1 MYRGVF
7 YVDESAGVDYAALKK
22 ARLPRTTRQD
32 QRAYAIGGEHMTLDD
47 IVSEP
52 VIVRVAAD
60 PEQVALVP
68 IAQSRL
74 NPTSAASPTRNSVC
88 TTGRPISARPSSA
101 PAGAR
106 RSAGQRHTGQRPFD
120 RRRGNQSDPKPA
132 SRQAG
137 NSLYPIPAY
146 FNIDIGFNNWVK
158 GYSDEYLYA
167 VEVGY
172 TIKNK
177 RTAILHLRG
186 LESLGNGNDAEHGGL
201 DERTE
206 ISLSAMGTARLH
218 NALAAPVFSLDFFLK
233 R

>member
-74 NPTSAASPTRNSVC
+74 NPDVSGIADAQLGLHNRPANLG
-88 TTGRPISARPSSA
+88 TTIISAS
-101 PAGAR
+101 R
-106 RSAGQRHTGQRPFD
+106 R
-120 RRRGNQSDPKPA
+120 
-132 SRQAG
+132 
-137 NSLYPIPAY
+137 
-146 FNIDIGFNNWVK
+146 
-158 GYSDEYLYA
+158 
-167 VEVGY
+167 
-172 TIKNK
+172 
-177 RTAILHLRG
+177 
-186 LESLGNGNDAEHGGL
+186 
-201 DERTE
+201 
-206 ISLSAMGTARLH
+206 
-218 NALAAPVFSLDFFLK
+218 
-233 R
+233 

>member
-32 QRAYAIGGEHMTLDD
+32 QRAYAIGVEHMTLDD

-52 VIVRVAAD
+52 VIVRIAAD

-132 SRQAG
+132 TRSTPSR
-137 NSLYPIPAY
+137 PISTLTSASTTGSKAIRT
-146 FNIDIGFNNWVK
+146 NISTRSRWGTRSKTNEPPSCTCADWNPW
-158 GYSDEYLYA
+158 EMA
-167 VEVGY
+167 TTRY
-172 TIKNK
+172 TAAS
-177 RTAILHLRG
+177 T
-186 LESLGNGNDAEHGGL
+186 
-201 DERTE
+201 
-206 ISLSAMGTARLH
+206 SAQKSH
-218 NALAAPVFSLDFFLK
+218 
-233 R
+233 